1 MPSNYQW
8 PDVRIIGEQMSQIMF
23 NVIAAVTHNYQS
35 PNCFLDLFQRY
46 VGEGWDAVDCK
57 NTIFPEHPV
66 IEKAYVCKA
75 SL

>member
-1 MPSNYQW
+1 
-8 PDVRIIGEQMSQIMF
+8 MF
-23 NVIAAVTHNYQS
+23 NVMAAVTHNYQS